1 MQAREQTLFHLDF
14 GLFDLHLG
22 EIVSSDVPVQRVL
35 VEELVFSLGPF
46 AHWMCANEGII
57 IIVNRRMRRVC
68 LPPVTQQ
75 VFVETILALATNLW
89 AFEEFF
95 LDPTNSSLGV
105 SPLHMPL
112 EGSLV
117 IEDFLVDCICAA
129 WHRADQFIIMPPVM
143 YGIDVIL
150 QVLSSAI
157 RVVAAIVCALKG
169 LHLCGHCR
177 RCKPEG

>member
-35 VEELVFSLGPF
+35 AEELVFSLGPF
-46 AHWMCANEGII
+46 AHWMWANEGII
-57 IIVNRRMRRVC
+57 IIVSRRMRRVC
-68 LPPVTQQ
+68 QPPVTQQ
-75 VFVETILALATNLW
+75 VFVETIFAVATNFW
-89 AFEEFF
+89 AFEEFL

-117 IEDFLVDCICAA
+117 IEDFLVDCIFAV

-150 QVLSSAI
+150 QVLPSAI
-157 RVVAAIVCALKG
+157 RVVAACALKG

>member
-75 VFVETILALATNLW
+75 VLW
-89 AFEEFF
+89 DYEIMRGTDKCAFECGGR
-95 LDPTNSSLGV
+95 N
-105 SPLHMPL
+105 
-112 EGSLV
+112 
-117 IEDFLVDCICAA
+117 
-129 WHRADQFIIMPPVM
+129 
-143 YGIDVIL
+143 
-150 QVLSSAI
+150 
-157 RVVAAIVCALKG
+157 
-169 LHLCGHCR
+169 LCCCLFAR
-177 RCKPEG
+177 LLACM

>member
-35 VEELVFSLGPF
+35 VEELVFPLGIF

-57 IIVNRRMRRVC
+57 IVSRRMRRVC
-68 LPPVTQQ
+68 LPLVTQQ
-75 VFVETILALATNLW
+75 VFVETILAVATNLW

-105 SPLHMPL
+105 SLLHMPL
-112 EGSLV
+112 ERSLV
-117 IEDFLVDCICAA
+117 IEDFLVDCSAAA
-129 WHRADQFIIMPPVM
+129 WHRADQLVIMPPLM
-143 YGIDVIL
+143 YGIDVLL
-150 QVLSSAI
+150 QVLPSAI
-157 RVVAAIVCALKG
+157 RAVAAIVCALKG